1 MNLAFTLEGYFLQ
14 SGEDSGVG
22 GSVYPFWEREKEMI
36 RVNEMF
42 CSLQGESTF
51 AGLPCYFIRLSG
63 CNLRC
68 SYCDT
73 AYAFAEGREVS
84 IEEILREAAEATKP
98 WRGAGVSGHLLP
110 LVEVTGGEPMTQKE
124 TPELLRRLCD
134 GGYTVLLETNG
145 SLDLDEVDGRVIKIV
160 DMKAPS
166 SGESSK
172 NLPGILEK
180 LKGSDEVKFVLGSR
194 EDYDWMK
201 DFLRER
207 PRLTE
212 RCTVLV
218 SWCDLTRTAQ
228 GQGLKPVPAGHHPV
242 SRRWLAEAILRDC
255 LPVRMQVQ
263 LHKVLWAETERG
275 R

>member
-1 MNLAFTLEGYFLQ
+1 MNLAFPSGGYFLQ
-14 SGEDSGVG
+14 LGEDSGVRG
-22 GSVYPFWEREKEMI
+22 LYLSHFGKKNKMI
-36 RVNEMF
+36 RINEMF

-51 AGLPCYFIRLSG
+51 AGLPCYFIRLAG

-73 AYAFAEGREVS
+73 AYAIAEGREVS
-84 IEEILREAAEATKP
+84 IEEILRETAEAAKP
-98 WRGAGVSGHLLP
+98 WRGVGFSGHLLP
-110 LVEVTGGEPMTQKE
+110 LVEVTGGEPLAQKE

-134 GGYTVLLETNG
+134 AGYTVLLETNG
-145 SLDLDEVDGRVIKIV
+145 SLEPDEVDGRVIKIV
-160 DMKAPS
+160 DVKAPS
-166 SGESSK
+166 SGENPK

-180 LKGSDEVKFVLGSR
+180 LGGSDEVKFVLGSR

-218 SWCDLTRTAQ
+218 SWCDLARAPQ
-228 GQGLKPVPAGHHPV
+228 GQGLKPVPEGHHPV

>member
-1 MNLAFTLEGYFLQ
+1 MAFTLEGYFLQ

-42 CSLQGESTF
+42 CSLQGESSF
-51 AGLPCYFIRLSG
+51 SGVPCFFIRLSG

-73 AYAFAEGREVS
+73 AYAFAEGRDMAIEAILGEVA
-84 IEEILREAAEATKP
+84 EAAKP
-98 WRGAGVSGHLLP
+98 WRGAGFSGHLLP
-110 LVEVTGGEPMTQKE
+110 LVEVTGGEPLLQKE

-145 SLDLDEVDGRVIKIV
+145 SLELDEVDGRVIKIV

-180 LKGSDEVKFVLGSR
+180 LGGSGEVKFVLGSR

-201 DFLRER
+201 DFLEAR
-207 PRLTE
+207 PRLAE
-212 RCTVLV
+212 RCTLLV
-218 SWCDLTRTAQ
+218 SWCDLARTAQ

-263 LHKVLWAETERG
+263 LHKILWEETERG

>member
-22 GSVYPFWEREKEMI
+22 GSVYRFWEREKEMI

-42 CSLQGESTF
+42 CSLQGESSF
-51 AGLPCYFIRLSG
+51 SGVPCFFIRLSG

-73 AYAFAEGREVS
+73 AYAFAEGRDMAIEAILGEVA
-84 IEEILREAAEATKP
+84 EAARRWGRAKL
-98 WRGAGVSGHLLP
+98 SGHLLP
-110 LVEVTGGEPMTQKE
+110 LVEVTGGEPLLQKE

-145 SLDLDEVDGRVIKIV
+145 SLELDEVDGRVIKIV

-180 LKGSDEVKFVLGSR
+180 LGGTDEVKFVLGSR

-201 DFLRER
+201 DFLEAR
-207 PRLTE
+207 PWLAE
-212 RCTVLV
+212 RCTLLV
-218 SWCDLTRTAQ
+218 SWCDLARIAQ
-228 GQGLKPVPAGHHPV
+228 GQGLKPVPADHHPV

-263 LHKVLWAETERG
+263 LHKILWEETERG